1 MTQHDRGLL
10 KKADIE
16 KFQKWLDGAEWR
28 VGKGDFQLMQVKL
41 HKGWGAICF
50 DARGVISTPTEI
62 APLVKRFKAGQP
74 RYPEVAPGS
83 VMTVQQFNADL
94 LDDIAIEAMK
104 ALLTG
109 HISHYGHDNHWP
121 YEAVASEAYD
131 IAEAVIA
138 ERAKRVKK

>member
-1 MTQHDRGLL
+1 MTQYDRGLL

-28 VGKGDFQLMQVKL
+28 VGKGEFQLMQVKL

-50 DARGVISTPTEI
+50 DARGVISTPSEI
-62 APLVKRFKAGQP
+62 APLIKRFKAGQP
-74 RYPEVAPGS
+74 RYPEAALGS
-83 VMTVQQFNADL
+83 VMTEDQYNADL
-94 LDDIAIEAMK
+94 RDDIAIEAMK
-104 ALLTG
+104 PLLTG
-109 HISHYGHDNHWP
+109 LISHYGHDNHGL
-121 YEAVASEAYD
+121 YAEIASEAYD